1 MNATNWSTAS
11 SYCRQKQGNL
21 VSIHNTIQNNIL
33 AQLQRN
39 ITGFDAEFWLGATL
53 SANGSWSWSDGTP
66 FDYQQF
72 QQPYDKGNVAVLD
85 SRDRLW
91 KIRELSVARNFFCEA
106 LVLTTTAQPVTSQPL
121 VCLLVER
128 QPLYNCKNGWQYSP
142 DTGYQYLVIYDTS
155 STKAQAAC
163 QAQGAQLASIHSQAE
178 NDFITGLCCENGCDF
193 TAHDHMTYGWY
204 LTGGFKQNGSYQ
216 WIDGTPFDF
225 QGDICEDDGNGSM
238 LIVYNYDTNCHRRN
252 CGRGIWEFWSTFY
265 QVPPYVVCKKK

>member
-72 QQPYDKGNVAVLD
+72 QQSSEKGNNAVLD
-85 SRDRLW
+85 SKDRLW
-91 KIRELSVARNFFCEA
+91 KIKELVDNHCSTRH
-106 LVLTTTAQPVTSQPL
+106 LSTL
-121 VCLLVER
+121 VCLPVEQ

-142 DTGYQYLVIYDTS
+142 DTGYQYLVIYDTND
-155 STKAQAAC
+155 TMAQAAC

-178 NDFITGLCCENGCDF
+178 NDFITDLCCENGCDF
-193 TAHDHMTYGWY
+193 TEHDGGAFGWY
-204 LTGGFKQNGSYQ
+204 LTGGFKQSGSYQ

-225 QGDICEDDGNGSM
+225 QGDICENDGSGSK
-238 LIVYNYDTNCHRRN
+238 LIV
-252 CGRGIWEFWSTFY
+252 SL
-265 QVPPYVVCKKK
+265 